1 MSKNCDCLVAVF
13 GKKHRKS
20 ECFFYLTEHK
30 RNKKVLEILT
40 PPSSIMDNLTFSNLN
55 STITVIK
62 SLFIVSIFR
71 Y

>member
-1 MSKNCDCLVAVF
+1 MSKNCDCLVAVC
-13 GKKHRKS
+13 GNKHRKS